1 MSWIR
6 DKFRKDIQDD
16 LVDLVEEESVTT
28 RDVELDADK
37 ITDSL
42 RQTTSPDT
50 VETLQNK
57 FSLPI
62 VKKKIKLL

>member
-16 LVDLVEEESVTT
+16 LVDLVKEESVI
-28 RDVELDADK
+28 VGNIELDDNK
-37 ITDSL
+37 IANSL
-42 RQTTSPDT
+42 HQTTSPDT
-50 VETLQNK
+50 LESLQNK

>member
-6 DKFRKDIQDD
+6 DKFRKDIQDN
-16 LVDLVEEESVTT
+16 LIELVEEESVPT
-28 RDVELDADK
+28 RDVEIDADK

-42 RQTTSPDT
+42 NHTTSPDT